1 MRARSARLSEEGGWL
16 IVEMMIGAVVLVL
29 TALAIYSGLDGASKT
44 SGRNRNRTVASYLA
58 QQDQERMRTMDAA
71 ALSNY
76 SVTRSV
82 VVAGVTFKVTSTAS
96 FVNDN
101 SGSVSCTNSSATAQY
116 LKISSSVADP
126 SGRNAPVQQD
136 SLISPKPDDGN
147 AVVQIVDRTGVTG
160 VPGIST
166 TLQESPGTTKVTDTN
181 GCSLF
186 TFLDNGTQY
195 HVAFSQPTYVDVDGV
210 NAVNGPITVVPG
222 TVSTTQFQYDV
233 AGTITASLRSAT
245 GGGAAVCA
253 PLSVTDSHMHLN
265 PPVRTF
271 AATGCTSGTSAQVTA
286 TQLFPFTD
294 KYAAYAGSCTANDPN
309 KQWNQPAY
317 FAPAPLTAGG
327 SLAMTVVEPPIKLTV
342 KKLSTGANWSGT
354 RVFITDT
361 SCAPNVS
368 YPMFTTNAATSG
380 SNIDIQGY
388 PFAKYK
394 ICADD
399 LGQSS
404 NTDNVTVTNIS
415 NTTATGSSPTLTI
428 DSSSNNGPCQ

>member
-1 MRARSARLSEEGGWL
+1 
-16 IVEMMIGAVVLVL
+16 
-29 TALAIYSGLDGASKT
+29 
-44 SGRNRNRTVASYLA
+44 
-58 QQDQERMRTMDAA
+58 MRTMDAA

-82 VVAGVTFKVTSTAS
+82 VVAGVTFKVSSTAS

-101 SGSVSCTNSSATAQY
+101 SGSVSCTNSSSTAQY

-233 AGTITASLRSAT
+233 AVTINVHLRNNVNDT
-245 GGGAAVCA
+245 GPAQCTPVT
-253 PLSVTDSHMHLN
+253 LTDS
-265 PPVRTF
+265 
-271 AATGCTSGTSAQVTA
+271 
-286 TQLFPFTD
+286 
-294 KYAAYAGSCTANDPN
+294 
-309 KQWNQPAY
+309 
-317 FAPAPLTAGG
+317 
-327 SLAMTVVEPPIKLTV
+327 
-342 KKLSTGANWSGT
+342 
-354 RVFITDT
+354 
-361 SCAPNVS
+361 
-368 YPMFTTNAATSG
+368 
-380 SNIDIQGY
+380 
-388 PFAKYK
+388 
-394 ICADD
+394 
-399 LGQSS
+399 
-404 NTDNVTVTNIS
+404 
-415 NTTATGSSPTLTI
+415 
-428 DSSSNNGPCQ
+428 

>member
-1 MRARSARLSEEGGWL
+1 
-16 IVEMMIGAVVLVL
+16 
-29 TALAIYSGLDGASKT
+29 
-44 SGRNRNRTVASYLA
+44 
-58 QQDQERMRTMDAA
+58 MRTMDAA

-101 SGSVSCTNSSATAQY
+101 SGSVSCTNSSSTAQY

-233 AGTITASLRSAT
+233 AGTINVHLRNNVNDT
-245 GGGAAVCA
+245 GPAQCTPVT
-253 PLSVTDSHMHLN
+253 LTDSHMHLN
-265 PPVRTF
+265 PPLRVF
-271 AATGCTSGTSAQVTA
+271 PATGCSSGATAAVTA
-286 TQLFPFTD
+286 SQLFPFTD
-294 KYAAYAGSCTANDPN
+294 KYAAYAGSCSTNDPK
-309 KQWNQPAY
+309 KQWNQTAY

-327 SLAMTVVEPPIKLTV
+327 SLAMTGVEPPIALLV
-342 KKLSTGANWSGT
+342 KKKTGSNTSTPWQNARVSITSDSCSADNGYFSTQLTDATGNLPITGHPFGQYDICVDDTGLGSGT
-354 RVFITDT
+354 G
-361 SCAPNVS
+361 N
-368 YPMFTTNAATSG
+368 
-380 SNIDIQGY
+380 NIDHLNLANQ
-388 PFAKYK
+388 P
-394 ICADD
+394 
-399 LGQSS
+399 
-404 NTDNVTVTNIS
+404 
-415 NTTATGSSPTLTI
+415 NTTAAGVAATMII
-428 DSSSNNGPCQ
+428 DPSANNGACP